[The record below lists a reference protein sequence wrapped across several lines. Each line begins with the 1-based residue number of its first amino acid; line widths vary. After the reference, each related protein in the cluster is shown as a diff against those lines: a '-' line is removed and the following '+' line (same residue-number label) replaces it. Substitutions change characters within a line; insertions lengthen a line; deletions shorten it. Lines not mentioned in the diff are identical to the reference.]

1 MFDGTQNG
9 ATISYQVSVTNIN
22 DDVPQY
28 SSSDLTPSIN
38 EGTNTVETVAIT
50 DPDNDDVN
58 SCILGGADASDF
70 YCLISSDQFV
80 LAFSSAPDYESP
92 SDADGNNVYLVTV
105 TISDSFNTGATL
117 SYQVSVADINDNT
130 PSYSSSDTTPNVNE
144 GTTTVETVTINNV
157 DTGIDENACTLAGA
171 DAEDFTCTASATQFV
186 LAFANAPDYEAPS
199 DAGTN
204 NVYEVTVTISD
215 GTNSGST
222 ISYTVTVDDVA
233 IAITPIADRL
243 RERSSQC
250 RYHRHD
256 RDNIEGTPRK
266 ASA

>member
-1 MFDGTQNG
+1 M
-9 ATISYQVSVTNIN
+9 
-22 DDVPQY
+22 
-28 SSSDLTPSIN
+28 
-38 EGTNTVETVAIT
+38 
-50 DPDNDDVN
+50 
-58 SCILGGADASDF
+58 
-70 YCLISSDQFV
+70 
-80 LAFSSAPDYESP
+80 
-92 SDADGNNVYLVTV
+92 
-105 TISDSFNTGATL
+105 
-117 SYQVSVADINDNT
+117 ADINDNT

-199 DAGTN
+199 DTGTN

-233 IAITPIADRL
+233 IAIPQSQTGSVSEAANADTTVMTVTAYTL
-243 RERSSQC
+243 FWS
-250 RYHRHD
+250 
-256 RDNIEGTPRK
+256 
-266 ASA
+266 ASDGES